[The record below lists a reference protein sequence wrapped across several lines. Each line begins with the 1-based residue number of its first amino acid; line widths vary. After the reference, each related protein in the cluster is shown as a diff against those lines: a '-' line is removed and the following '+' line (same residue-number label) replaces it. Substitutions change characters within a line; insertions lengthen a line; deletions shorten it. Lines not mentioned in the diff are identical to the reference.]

1 MPCTLKHFLGYSRCQ
16 ICYMLHWLNEG
27 ESIKR
32 QKGLSQLQKL
42 TKMQEIKKK
51 IKMDPRPSQ
60 LPQLYHIFR
69 CDHASLLEVVSVCP
83 SSVRPSTGW
92 MVPCYF

>member
-16 ICYMLHWLNEG
+16 IYYMLHWLNEG

-51 IKMDPRPSQ
+51 NQNGSSAFTTAST
-60 LPQLYHIFR
+60 LP
-69 CDHASLLEVVSVCP
+69 
-83 SSVRPSTGW
+83 
-92 MVPCYF
+92 YF

>member
-69 CDHASLLEVVSVCP
+69 CDHASLFMAKNEVCFRKRFLDQCVGGP
-83 SSVRPSTGW
+83 G
-92 MVPCYF
+92 